1 MRAKK
6 EKKSSVAGK
15 LTVILVILGLITGLM
30 CVANVAAYN
39 TLEGYNDTLQSCVT
53 EMETLIENNS
63 QSEKLL
69 SDTNWVLE
77 RIQIKIDGTYIFDII
92 LVVLAVAVTVIAI
105 ILSLRMIAKPTKQV
119 SMALEEIVKS
129 IENNEGDLTVR
140 VEVKSNDEI
149 GQIATDINTFVALL
163 QNNMLT
169 MKKSSDSMQNSLAV
183 IGEKVED
190 SNNSVTNVSSSTEEL
205 AASMQA
211 VTATIQEIANG
222 SNHVLEQ
229 AEGISG
235 DADSGVETVADLQKR
250 VTATR
255 DSVVESKQTATS
267 VIGSIETSLA
277 AAVEE
282 SNSVKKIQE
291 LTKGIL
297 DIASQTNLLALNASI
312 EAARAGDAGRGFAVV
327 AEEIRVL
334 ADNSQQAAVGIQ
346 DISNTV
352 ISAVGKLVS
361 NSKEMLSFMDSN
373 VMKDYDSF
381 VDIMNRYQQDTAML
395 NKLFTSFAG
404 EAGDMAKTMRE
415 MNSGIND
422 IATTIDESANAV
434 STVATDASE
443 LVEAMVEIQNETTTN
458 REVSEEMIAVVEK
471 FKKL

>member
-1 MRAKK
+1 MKAKK
-6 EKKSSVAGK
+6 EKKSSVAK
-15 LTVILVILGLITGLM
+15 TLTNILVILGLITMLM
-30 CVANVAAYN
+30 CIANVAAYN
-39 TLEGYNDTLQSCVT
+39 TLEGYNDILQECVT
-53 EMETLIENNS
+53 ELEALIGNNQSSELLKET
-63 QSEKLL
+63 
-69 SDTNWVLE
+69 DWVLE
-77 RIQIKIDGTYIFDII
+77 RIQIKIDGTYIFDVI
-92 LVVLAVAVTVIAI
+92 LVVLAVVVTVVAI
-105 ILSLRMIAKPTKQV
+105 ITSLRMIAKPTKKV
-119 SMALEEIVKS
+119 SSALETLVRS

-140 VEVKSNDEI
+140 IDVKSKDEI
-149 GQIATDINTFVALL
+149 GQIAADINTFVELL

-169 MKKSSDSMQNSLAV
+169 MKSGADRMQNSLTIV
-183 IGEKVED
+183 GTKVED

-222 SNHVLEQ
+222 SDQVLKQ

-235 DADSGVETVADLQKR
+235 DADSGVDTVADLQKR

-267 VIGSIETSLA
+267 VIGSIETSLE

-346 DISNTV
+346 EISNTV

-361 NSKEMLSFMDSN
+361 NSKEMLAFMDSN

-381 VDIMNRYQQDTAML
+381 VEIMNRYQQDTEML
-395 NKLFTSFAG
+395 NSLFTNFAG
-404 EAGDMAKTMRE
+404 EAANMAKTMQS
-415 MNSGIND
+415 MNAGIND

-443 LVEAMVEIQNETTTN
+443 LVEAMLEIQNETNVN
-458 REVSEEMIAVVEK
+458 REVSEEVIAVVDR